1 MRMIVAHVGKVDAR
15 ARKAL
20 AHLKVKG
27 INEHLIAQSANHF
40 YQSHGEKSSNKVI
53 VKKIT

>member
-1 MRMIVAHVGKVDAR
+1 MRMIVAHVGMVNAC
-15 ARKAL
+15 AWKAL
-20 AHLKVKG
+20 AHLKIKG
-27 INEHLIAQSANHF
+27 VNEHLIAQSANHF